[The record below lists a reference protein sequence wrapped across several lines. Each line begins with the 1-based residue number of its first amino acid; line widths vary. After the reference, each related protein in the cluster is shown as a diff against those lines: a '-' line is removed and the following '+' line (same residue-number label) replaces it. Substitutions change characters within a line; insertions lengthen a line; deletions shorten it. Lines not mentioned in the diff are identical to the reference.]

1 MSVFEFVFWLR
12 SAFAIS
18 VLPMQCWVICTNLI
32 RCHVIT
38 THPPALPKDLLL
50 NSKTTTDLWPH
61 HLVQNVL
68 FNLSVVCLFWLLV
81 PPSENISCPE
91 GKEQKWPNVVFRAK
105 YVEYHSLGS
114 FGLIV

>member
-38 THPPALPKDLLL
+38 THPPAPLLKHLLL
-50 NSKTTTDLWPH
+50 NSKKNNNSPLAPSPRPECPFQF
-61 HLVQNVL
+61 VGS
-68 FNLSVVCLFWLLV
+68 LSLLV
-81 PPSENISCPE
+81 ACTAE
-91 GKEQKWPNVVFRAK
+91 
-105 YVEYHSLGS
+105 
-114 FGLIV
+114 